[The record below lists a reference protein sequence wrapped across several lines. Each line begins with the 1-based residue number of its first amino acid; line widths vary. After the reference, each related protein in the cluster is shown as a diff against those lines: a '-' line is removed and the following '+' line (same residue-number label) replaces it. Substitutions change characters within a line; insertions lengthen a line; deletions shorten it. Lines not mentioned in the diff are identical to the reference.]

1 MRPWILI
8 SLLAVAAL
16 AFAGCGESK
25 EDKAKK
31 QVCSA
36 RSDIQKQV
44 NELSNLTAATATTEG
59 VKDSLSSIQSDL
71 NKISDAQS
79 DLNAERKQQVQAAND
94 KFVSEFKSITSQIGQ
109 NLSIGNAEAKLQAAA
124 QQLAAAYKST
134 FAAIDCS

>member
-1 MRPWILI
+1 V
-8 SLLAVAAL
+8 VAAL

-71 NKISDAQS
+71 NKIADAQS

>member
-1 MRPWILI
+1 MKPWILM
-8 SLLAVAAL
+8 SFLVVAAL

-134 FAAIDCS
+134 FAGIDCS

>member
-71 NKISDAQS
+71 NKIADAQS

>member
-8 SLLAVAAL
+8 SLLVVAAL

-71 NKISDAQS
+71 NKIADAQS